1 MFFDGKI
8 LFRYLVKAAT
18 GHEVFDVVTRIIA
31 IIWRNKFPDKTF
43 QSIQNY
49 LSSMTDPHSASDSST
64 LVAAAA
70 VCDGDTF
77 RKFYFALVTMNELL
91 QNVVTYVRT
100 CIVIL

>member
-49 LSSMTDPHSASDSST
+49 LSSMTDPHSASDSSR

-70 VCDGDTF
+70 VCDGPNF
-77 RKFYFALVTMNELL
+77 RKFYFALVAMNELL

-100 CIVIL
+100 CIVI